1 MTRIMRIAHK
11 WLGLVIGLQ
20 FLLWVGS
27 GFVMSMLDMHKVHG
41 ANSRA
46 PAAAPRA
53 WVREA
58 VPLGQVLADAG
69 RPVERIATG
78 WLADVPVYRLTQG
91 KTTWLVDA
99 RDGKAL
105 TVDRGLAAR
114 LAADSYRGW
123 GLATPPRLLTQAAE
137 VRDHEGAVW
146 RVDMADADSTTIY
159 VSAQTGEVL
168 PHRNSTWRL
177 FDFFWMLHIM
187 DYQERTDFNH
197 PLVIGSAGVGLLLTL
212 GGLWLLVVTF
222 RVAELRPSTYMKR
235 RR

>member
-1 MTRIMRIAHK
+1 MTRMMRIAHK

-27 GFVMSMLDMHKVHG
+27 GFVMSLLDMHKVHG

-53 WVREA
+53 WA
-58 VPLGQVLADAG
+58 LDTVPAAQVLASAG
-69 RPVERIATG
+69 RPVDRIATG
-78 WLADVPVYRLTQG
+78 WVTDVPVYRLSRG
-91 KTTWLVDA
+91 KTSWLVDA

-105 TVDRGLAAR
+105 TVDRALAAR
-114 LAADSYRGW
+114 LAAASYQGW
-123 GLATPPRLLTQAAE
+123 GVATLPRLLIQAPE
-137 VRDHEGAVW
+137 VRDHTGAVW
-146 RVDMADADSTTIY
+146 RIDMADADMTTIY

-177 FDFFWMLHIM
+177 FDFVWMLHIM
-187 DYQERTDFNH
+187 DYQDRTDFNH
-197 PLVIGSAGVGLLLTL
+197 PLVIGSAGMGLLLTL

-222 RVAELRPSTYMKR
+222 RVAEFDPRTHLR
-235 RR
+235 RRR